1 MVSPEKKK
9 EYAAKDYLKNKDKY
23 MIRSKL
29 TYQKNKEKLR
39 DLTYQRKFGITID
52 EYNTLFEIQK
62 GVCKICNNPE
72 TKVNRKSTG
81 LVKRLAVDH
90 CHKTGKV
97 RGLLCQDCN
106 VGLGA
111 FKDNTEL
118 IKRAI
123 DYLQEVV

>member
-9 EYAAKDYLKNKDKY
+9 EYATKDYLKNKERY
-23 MIRSKL
+23 LENSKI

-39 DLTYQRKFGITID
+39 DLAYQRKFGITIE
-52 EYNTLFEIQK
+52 EYNNLFDLQK
-62 GVCKICNNPE
+62 GVCKLCNCPE

-90 CHKTGKV
+90 CHSSGKV

-106 VGLGA
+106 VGLGS
-111 FKDNTEL
+111 FKDNIEVIQKA
-118 IKRAI
+118 IK
-123 DYLQEVV
+123 YLKE

>member
-9 EYAAKDYLKNKDKY
+9 EYATKDYLKNKERY
-23 MIRSKL
+23 LENSKI

-39 DLTYQRKFGITID
+39 DLAYQRKFGITIE
-52 EYNTLFEIQK
+52 EYNNLFDLQK
-62 GVCKICNNPE
+62 GVCKLCNCPE

-90 CHKTGKV
+90 CHSSGKV

-106 VGLGA
+106 VGLGS
-111 FKDNTEL
+111 FKDNIEV
-118 IKRAI
+118 IQKAI
-123 DYLQEVV
+123 EYLKE